1 MTQAIHQFVA
11 GYSNGDAISN
21 EARAWRAVFRR
32 WGHASEIYCER
43 KRILPELRKDTRELT
58 DAAATIK
65 PDDIV
70 ILHLSIG
77 SDANLVFKHLNCRK
91 AIVYHNITPPEFFR
105 GYQEQIAHTLRCGRE
120 QMAALAGVAR
130 VNLADSRFNAD
141 ELRDAGYENP
151 RVLPL
156 LLDRTNWNGPVDR
169 RVLDDLSDGMINVLF
184 VGRCAPNKRI
194 EDLLFTLYYSQ
205 RYVHRQTRLI
215 HVGSAAGIERYLAL
229 LQSKTRELQLNSVL
243 MPGSV
248 RGDELR
254 AYYQAAHVF
263 LCLSEHEGFCIPL
276 LEAMGHDVP
285 VIAHDAGAVAE
296 TLDGAGVLV
305 RVKDYAVIAE
315 TVHRVATD
323 AALRTAIIAGQRER
337 VRRYEAQ
344 DIPAMMKDALAP
356 LLQGW

>member
-1 MTQAIHQFVA
+1 MKQAIHQFVA

-21 EARAWRAVFRR
+21 EARAWRAVFRT
-32 WGHASEIYCER
+32 WGHPSEIYCER

-58 DAAATIK
+58 GAAASIK

-77 SDANLVFKHLNCRK
+77 SDANLLFKQLNCRK

-105 GYQEQIAHTLRCGRE
+105 GYQEQIAHTLRRGRE
-120 QMAALAGVAR
+120 QMAALAGAAR
-130 VNLADSRFNAD
+130 VNLADSHFNAG
-141 ELRDAGYENP
+141 ELRDAGYEDP

-169 RVLDDLSDGMINVLF
+169 RVVQDISDGMINILF
-184 VGRCAPNKRI
+184 VGRCVPNKRI
-194 EDLLFTLYYSQ
+194 EDLLFTLYFSQ
-205 RYVHRQTRLI
+205 RYVHRPTRLI

-229 LQSKTRELQLNSVL
+229 LQSKARELQLDPVL
-243 MPGSV
+243 MPGAV

-285 VIAHDAGAVAE
+285 VIAYDAGAVAE
-296 TLDGAGVLV
+296 TLDGAGVLLHT
-305 RVKDYAVIAE
+305 KDYALVAE

-323 AALRTAIIAGQRER
+323 AGLRAAVIAGQRER
-337 VRRYEAQ
+337 LRRYEVQ

-356 LLQGW
+356 LLY